1 MADEQ
6 ALIELTA
13 EIVSAH
19 VSNNT
24 VSLSDVP
31 SLVQGV
37 HAALAGLGAPQAE
50 AEAEGKTPVVTAR
63 ASVKP
68 DSITCM
74 ECGRKQK
81 TLKRHLM
88 TAHGLTP
95 DQYRKDYGLPSSYPM
110 VAPNYSAQR
119 GELARS
125 IGLGRKKADPA
136 AESET
141 VATNEAAPKARRS
154 KAAAA
159 ANDAA
164 PKRTRRKLTIA

>member
-13 EIVSAH
+13 DIVSAH

-31 SLVQGV
+31 ELVKGV
-37 HAALAGLGAPQAE
+37 HAALARLGSPQAA
-50 AEAEGKTPVVTAR
+50 AEPEGKTPVVSAR

-68 DSITCM
+68 DFITCM
-74 ECGRKQK
+74 ECGQKQK

-119 GELARS
+119 GALAKA
-125 IGLGRKKADPA
+125 IGLGRKKAEPA
-136 AESET
+136 VEAS
-141 VATNEAAPKARRS
+141 ADAAPKASRR

-159 ANDAA
+159 SQDAA
-164 PKRTRRKLTIA
+164 PKRGRRELSIA

>member
-13 EIVSAH
+13 DIVSAH

-31 SLVQGV
+31 ELVKGV
-37 HAALAGLGAPQAE
+37 HAALAKLGGPQVAPE
-50 AEAEGKTPVVTAR
+50 PEGKTPVVSAR
-63 ASVKP
+63 SSIKP
-68 DSITCM
+68 DFITCM
-74 ECGRKQK
+74 ECGQKQK

-119 GELARS
+119 GELAKA
-125 IGLGRKKADPA
+125 IGLGRKKAEPA
-136 AESET
+136 AEPRSDRS
-141 VATNEAAPKARRS
+141 AEAAPKASRR
-154 KAAAA
+154 KAAATSQ
-159 ANDAA
+159 DAA